1 MRLAAIALAIGL
13 SLVSAVRCAAAAEGR
28 NGESG
33 GGTPGIEP
41 AKDEEVLRLTYSVVH
56 TVVLEK
62 RQATLQ
68 KVLALDRNRVVA
80 ALAATIPDPERGHHY
95 VSFAANYLPDARL
108 VPVVA
113 ARIRASEGAL
123 LKDTLTRLQHAPNE
137 FLRGLVPA
145 LIEHALDSDYVE
157 KVFAV
162 TPMGGETFYRSVLAE
177 TTRLLDQIT
186 GGRSGIQPI
195 SDSELRAAYDRNAK
209 KAEVQAAW
217 RKWWEEH
224 REEWRTSLE
233 QGKAAEIKPVADE
246 ALWKVFQ
253 TVLAECTDYEAR
265 LKTVQE
271 AIQKDRERALSTVA
285 FYLGQEATRG
295 NALRFV
301 WHLRDSR
308 LVPFVV
314 EAMRRSAGR
323 TLLEAVRTARA
334 WGDRRFLPVLI
345 EHALDSD
352 YEDLEMFPAPRG
364 MAEQYDSVFGQAAV
378 AIHAMTKGWA
388 GSDQYWHKRLP
399 PKEERNALTTQWR
412 KWWAEN
418 KAKYEAGVPFEKN
431 PNAPEKPPRPPA

>member
-1 MRLAAIALAIGL
+1 MRLSAIALAIGL
-13 SLVSAVRCAAAAEGR
+13 SLVSAVRCAAAAEGG

-33 GGTPGIEP
+33 GGTPGVEP
-41 AKDEEVLRLTYSVVH
+41 AKDEKVLRLAYSVVH

-68 KVLALDRNRVVA
+68 KLLALDRNRVVA

-113 ARIRASEGAL
+113 ARLRNTDGDAL
-123 LKDTLTRLQHAPNE
+123 LETVMRLQHAPKE

-145 LIEHALDSDYVE
+145 LIEHALDSDYVQQGL
-157 KVFAV
+157 VV

-209 KAEVQAAW
+209 KAELRAAW

-253 TVLAECTDYEAR
+253 TVLVECTVYEVRVKA
-265 LKTVQE
+265 VQE
-271 AIQKDRERALSTVA
+271 AIQKDRERALSAVA

-301 WHLRDSR
+301 WHLKDPR

-314 EAMRRSAGR
+314 EAMRRSDGR

-334 WGDRRFLPVLI
+334 WGDRQFLPVLI
-345 EHALDSD
+345 EHALESD
-352 YEDLEMFPAPRG
+352 YEVAEMFPAPIG
-364 MAEQYDSVFGQAAV
+364 AEILYDSVFGEAAA
-378 AIHAMTKGWA
+378 AIYAITKGWA
-388 GSDQYWHKRLP
+388 GSDQYRHKWLP

-418 KAKYEAGVPFEKN
+418 KAKYEAGTPFEKN
-431 PNAPEKPPRPPA
+431 PNAPEKPPKPPA